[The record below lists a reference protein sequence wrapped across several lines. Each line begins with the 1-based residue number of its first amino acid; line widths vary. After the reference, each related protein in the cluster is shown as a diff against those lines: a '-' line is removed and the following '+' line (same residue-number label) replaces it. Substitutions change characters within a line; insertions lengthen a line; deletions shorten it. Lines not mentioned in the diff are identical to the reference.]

1 MDIYFDDKTLELL
14 RKHLDDVQILEFN
27 GYVNHFEVA
36 HLLTKCV
43 NKVESLQ
50 TRLNNAHDR
59 EHRYRNLL
67 EESIDMVKDA
77 YE

>member
-14 RKHLDDVQILEFN
+14 RKHLDGVQILEFY

-43 NKVESLQ
+43 NKMESLQ
-50 TRLNNAHDR
+50 TRLNNSHDR
-59 EHRYRNLL
+59 EHRYRKLL
-67 EESIDMVKDA
+67 DESIAMVKGA